1 MTTIASTVVD
11 RAEIRFREA
20 DVALRPYVGC
30 FWIISA
36 ERDAA
41 IRMVPDGTTSI
52 STELGNSRTLSWWLR
67 GPILRPDVRRY
78 SSAATVVGVRLRP
91 GVAFLLSAMAADA
104 MVGRRIS
111 LSAIPSLIPSFR
123 DLVSENPAPET
134 PDHCIDVLE
143 RFLIRRLANTTVHEV
158 VATAIREID
167 RDRGCSSVGVIA
179 DRCQISARHLNRLM
193 RIWVGCGPKRFASIL
208 RFQAT
213 LTEMQNAPA
222 RSGAALATETGYF
235 DQAHLTT
242 DAARFAGA
250 TPRHLAS
257 RCVSDFSKT
266 RCDDL
271 P

>member
-1 MTTIASTVVD
+1 MTTIASTVVH

-20 DVALRPYVGC
+20 DLRLRPYVGC
-30 FWIISA
+30 FWVISA
-36 ERDAA
+36 ERDAM

-52 STELGNSRTLSWWLR
+52 STELENNRAPDWWLR
-67 GPILRPDVRRY
+67 GPIVRPDERRY
-78 SSAATVVGVRLRP
+78 SSPATVVGVRLRP
-91 GVAFLLSAMAADA
+91 GVAFILGAMAADA
-104 MVGRRIS
+104 LVGRRIR
-111 LSAIPSLIPSFR
+111 LSAIPSFR
-123 DLVSENPAPET
+123 ELVAESPVPEAP
-134 PDHCIDVLE
+134 DQCIDVLE
-143 RFLIRRLANTTVHEV
+143 RFLIRRLENASVHEV
-158 VATAIREID
+158 VARAIREIE
-167 RDRGCSSVGVIA
+167 RDHGCSSVSVIA

-193 RIWVGCGPKRFASIL
+193 RIWVGCGPKYFASVV

-213 LTEMQNAPA
+213 LTEMQDAPA

-235 DQAHLTT
+235 DQAHLTM
-242 DAARFAGA
+242 DVARFAGA

>member
-11 RAEIRFREA
+11 RAEIRFRKA
-20 DVALRPYVGC
+20 DIALRPYVGC
-30 FWIISA
+30 FWVISA
-36 ERDAA
+36 ERDAT
-41 IRMVPDGTTSI
+41 IRIVPDGSTSI
-52 STELGNSRTLSWWLR
+52 STELGNSRTPGWWLR
-67 GPILRPDVRRY
+67 GPILRSDETRY
-78 SSAATVVGVRLRP
+78 SSPATVVGVRLRP
-91 GVAFLLSAMAADA
+91 GVAFILSAMAADA
-104 MVGRRIS
+104 MVGRRI
-111 LSAIPSLIPSFR
+111 R
-123 DLVSENPAPET
+123 VDVSESPAPET
-134 PDHCIDVLE
+134 PDQCIDLLE
-143 RFLIRRLANTTVHEV
+143 RFLIRKLADATVHEV
-158 VATAIREID
+158 VARAIREIE
-167 RDRGCSSVGVIA
+167 RDHGCSSVGVIA

-193 RIWVGCGPKRFASIL
+193 RIWVGCGPKCFASIV

-213 LTEMQNAPA
+213 LTQMQDAPA

-235 DQAHLTT
+235 DQAHLTM